1 MSAMF
6 YKAITFVLLA
16 YA

>member
-1 MSAMF
+1 MF